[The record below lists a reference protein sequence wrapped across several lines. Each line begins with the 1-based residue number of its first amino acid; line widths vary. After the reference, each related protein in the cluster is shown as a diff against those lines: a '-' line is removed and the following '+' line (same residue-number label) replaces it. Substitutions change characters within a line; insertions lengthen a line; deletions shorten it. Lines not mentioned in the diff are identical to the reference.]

1 MARSFNHL
9 LAHKRK
15 KVLIAQFECV
25 TDKEIGKIRGT
36 VRSKTCSA
44 VRQSTASLKCG
55 RLKLVR
61 D

>member
-9 LAHKRK
+9 LAHKRE
-15 KVLIAQFECV
+15 KVIISYFECV
-25 TDKEIGKIRGT
+25 TDREIGKIRGT

-44 VRQSTASLKCG
+44 VRQSPASLQYG
-55 RLKLVR
+55 RLSLAR